1 MIKYL
6 FAIFFV
12 LTNVGFANINNSLSK
27 TDSVPAKRS
36 VLKIDFLRIRYG
48 ELRLEMEKAQSKDL
62 AIVYGIG
69 LIYMEEKFVKY
80 LRPNISYDD
89 MRSDNYKGLEL
100 FVGNKIF
107 IKGGFSI
114 TNQIF
119 TVYERDKNFLLG
131 GYYESRWCYSDYRED
146 LVEYSDKADRDK
158 FVFGHKILFGLQSK
172 DNDKMVAEIY
182 VGFGESFIRKLYWAD
197 NKIVDSEPLSV
208 DMMLLLGVKVG
219 FNLNGKQGKN

>member
-12 LTNVGFANINNSLSK
+12 LSNVIFANFNNNFSGI
-27 TDSVPAKRS
+27 DSVPAKRS
-36 VLKIDFLRIRYG
+36 VLKIDFLRLRYG
-48 ELRLEMEKAQSKDL
+48 ELRLEMEKAGTKDL
-62 AIVYGIG
+62 AIIYGIG

-131 GYYESRWCYSDYRED
+131 GYYESRWCTGYQREHY
-146 LVEYSDKADRDK
+146 LEYPDKADRDK
-158 FVFGHKILFGLQSK
+158 FVFGHKILFGLQST

-197 NKIVDSEPLSV
+197 NKIVDSEPLNIRL
-208 DMMLLLGVKVG
+208 MLLLGVKFG
-219 FNLNGKQGKN
+219 FNLNGNQKDN

>member
-12 LTNVGFANINNSLSK
+12 LTNVGFANFNNNLSK
-27 TDSVPAKRS
+27 TDSLPAKRS

-62 AIVYGIG
+62 AIIYGIG

-89 MRSDNYKGLEL
+89 MRSDYYQGLEL

-119 TVYERDKNFLLG
+119 TVYESDKNFLLG
-131 GYYESRWCYSDYRED
+131 GYYESRWCTGYQREHY
-146 LVEYSDKADRDK
+146 LEYPNKADRDK
-158 FVFGHKILFGLQSK
+158 FVFGHKILFGLQST

-182 VGFGESFIRKLYWAD
+182 MGLGESFIRKLYWAN
-197 NKIVDSEPLSV
+197 NKIVDSEPLNIRL
-208 DMMLLLGVKVG
+208 MLLLGVKFG